1 MSLHPMNPP
10 TLGHATTLARGTLQS
25 INDARG
31 VSVQCLQGAI
41 WLTQQGDARDIVL
54 EAGEQATIERNGTS
68 IVFALGDA
76 RFMLWDGRATADA
89 MRRPRQEQ
97 HKLPP
102 VGAASAS

>member
-10 TLGHATTLARGTLQS
+10 VLGRATTLAKGTLQS
-25 INDARG
+25 IADARG

-76 RFMLWDGRATADA
+76 HFMLWDGRATTDA
-89 MRRPRQEQ
+89 MPRPRQAQ
-97 HKLPP
+97 HILPP